1 MNKTKKKP
9 VSNEE
14 AERHEYI
21 VEYETNYN
29 AEAEAL
35 DVKIAAKHEEL
46 TARA

>member
-1 MNKTKKKP
+1 MKRIKKKLVP
-9 VSNEE
+9 NEE